1 MDSALAQ
8 GFGAA
13 IIIPAIA
20 STLKQAQREAAAD
33 LHQLSDYYQ
42 RASGYP
48 TDLGPMPLTSSEQMA
63 ACRLGSVLVEQG
75 INGSTFFLIVKL
87 SVVTFGACGGM
98 LAQVG
103 ITGNTMVT
111 ASQVQKFNPAQLLF
125 EKIGR
130 QPDWVSLLPPELAAR
145 FAFGAGKL
153 ARFSG
158 YGNVSRRPEQPK
170 RAILRFS

>member
-1 MDSALAQ
+1 METALAQ
-8 GFGAA
+8 GFGTA

-33 LHQLSDYYQ
+33 LHILSDYYH
-42 RASGYP
+42 RSS
-48 TDLGPMPLTSSEQMA
+48 DRSDKLGPASLTRTEKIA

-75 INGSTFFLIVKL
+75 INGTTFFLIVKL
-87 SVVTFGACGGM
+87 SVMTFGAFGGM

-103 ITGNTMVT
+103 ITGNTMIT

-130 QPDWVSLLPPELAAR
+130 QPDWVAALPTELAAR
-145 FAFGAGKL
+145 FAFGAGKIAL
-153 ARFSG
+153 MSG
-158 YGNVSRRPEQPK
+158 YGNSSHGKQHPVHTVLSF
-170 RAILRFS
+170 A

>member
-1 MDSALAQ
+1 MDSTLAQ

-33 LHQLSDYYQ
+33 LHQLSDYYL
-42 RASGYP
+42 RASGQSISH
-48 TDLGPMPLTSSEQMA
+48 GPIPMTPAEQMA
-63 ACRLGSVLVEQG
+63 ARRLGSVLVEQG

-153 ARFSG
+153 ANLSG
-158 YGNVSRRPEQPK
+158 YGARSLRPEQHK
-170 RAILRFS
+170 RTILRFA